1 MLHTHHPAPWR
12 LAHKVKCHQRLT
24 NVLNPAYRTL
34 PPVHDPAIAASVF
47 QLSMEAPA
55 TIMQR
60 ELLSLSPEV
69 CSQVRDSTMT
79 CRIPNKEYT
88 ISQNFYENTEGSDSN
103 NRTMTYPVAMFP
115 VSDAYNNSIPKDAL
129 IVEDEVETYYHSL
142 NSGENPDLN
151 HLIIAGESHS
161 IRSVN
166 ALIDNSHKVEC
177 ILDPGCQIIAMSEA
191 ICHKLGLAY
200 DPSIVLHMQSANGN
214 LDQSLGSACNIP
226 FQIGAITMYL
236 QVHVIS
242 LPTYNVLL
250 GRPFD
255 VLTESVVRNFAN
267 KDQTITIQDPNTGK
281 HVTVPTRPRS
291 CKAQKCNHPHQNEIG
306 QLSSRH
312 QGF

>member
-1 MLHTHHPAPWR
+1 MNVGAQN
-12 LAHKVKCHQRLT
+12 KVPSVPYKHAD
-24 NVLNPAYRTL
+24 PAYRTL
-34 PPVHDPAIAASVF
+34 PPVHDLAIAASIF
-47 QLSMEAPA
+47 QHSMEAPV
-55 TIMQR
+55 TITQR

-69 CSQVRDSTMT
+69 HFQVRNSTIT
-79 CRIPNKEYT
+79 RRISNKEYT
-88 ISQNFYENTEGSDSN
+88 ISQNFYEDTKGLDSN
-103 NRTMTYPVAMFP
+103 NLTMTYPVAMFP
-115 VSDAYNNSIPKDAL
+115 ISNAYNNPIPKDTL

-151 HLIIAGESHS
+151 HLIVAGESHS
-161 IRSVN
+161 IRSVH

-177 ILDPGCQIIAMSEA
+177 ILDPGWQIIAMSEA

-214 LDQSLGSACNIP
+214 LDQSLGLACNIP

-236 QVHVIS
+236 KVHVIS
-242 LPTYNVLL
+242 SPAYNVLL
-250 GRPFD
+250 GQPFD

-267 KDQTITIQDPNTGK
+267 EDQTITIQDPNTGK
-281 HVTVPTRPRS
+281 HITVLTRPRS
-291 CKAQKCNHPHQNEIG
+291 CKAQKCIHPCHNEIS